1 MKKISFILFF
11 LLSTVSLSAGDF
23 ISRFLDKCVE
33 DQRPVNN
40 VNIGKSMLDKMA
52 SNTDDDELKKTFRN
66 LSSIR
71 IITCDNKRDAH
82 LYFKAAINL
91 AIEEFKD
98 YQELVTVNEKKTKIH
113 IYYKQESEKMQ
124 DLIFIGLDEEDKL
137 SIITITGKI
146 DFGSIA
152 KLSNSLNKEI
162 DKEQDLSSDKNK

>member
-52 SNTDDDELKKTFRN
+52 TNTDDDELKKTFRN

-71 IITCDNKRDAH
+71 IITCDNKRDARI
-82 LYFKAAINL
+82 YFKAAINL

-146 DFGSIA
+146 DFASIA

-162 DKEQDLSSDKNK
+162 DKEQDLSSEKNK